1 VKRRALGILKR
12 KRAYE
17 QQRDQLAQQ
26 GFNLDQ
32 TSYVNSSLQD
42 TATTLAA
49 MKAAQGSMKK
59 QISEV
64 NVDEVYNMTDDMQEL
79 MDQHYEIQEAM
90 SRNRFVFVFFCFVL
104 FFFLCVVRNVR
115 YAGRL

>member
-1 VKRRALGILKR
+1 
-12 KRAYE
+12 
-17 QQRDQLAQQ
+17 
-26 GFNLDQ
+26 
-32 TSYVNSSLQD
+32 
-42 TATTLAA
+42 

-90 SRNRFVFVFFCFVL
+90 SRNRWL
-104 FFFLCVVRNVR
+104 LI
-115 YAGRL
+115 